1 MALTD
6 LELAEKAKAGTL
18 TIGEAI
24 DFGEANAKKLHPN
37 VKSYGPSMST
47 LRGHLK
53 LLGISPDTLYKDMQ
67 GEAFK
72 FTVEGTP
79 AFDSKGNELKP
90 ANRTTPLQH
99 LESILRK
106 GEQTPF
112 ERYGVIGAI
121 DPVTKA
127 KMYPQLVGA
136 KTAAGGQRTGLAQTR
151 QMRGVLPKADF
162 VRMYDFEIPKVVKSH
177 GQAVADI
184 MTYHATTFNRPEQLL
199 GLKKDDVFVS
209 GDEITVR
216 GKKDID
222 NKHRPELTFKLNS
235 PMGQLLKRNF
245 DSTSEFLFDVTE
257 KEMDEAFARHISP
270 QLEKYSNILPVVE
283 DKSRDATGKVVRT
296 ETPVLTKSAVRHI
309 APTYLIDELGVDE
322 RLVEVMMGHKQASTL
337 RRHYT
342 GIRPNTDIPKIL
354 ESPENFA
361 RLGFTQDPKTVNL
374 DLLSKAEKKKIAK
387 EQTKT
392 LEAENKRDQAQAD
405 ADTAEAEAKRIKA
418 NLSVTPEEIAR
429 SAQIDKARIEAEEL
443 GKIEDRKARKEVQD
457 KVKLQAKEAEKI
469 KSLDDVSD
477 KVKNKLSAFGI
488 TLGETLD
495 KAAQNPVTKRAL
507 IGTAVTSGY
516 ASGKAKAADMGLP
529 PVVQEV
535 VGTVTGAS
543 EATPFSILD
552 MGDALSGFGVARDV
566 EQKRIDELLQR
577 GRERA
582 GINAGDE
589 VAPPKDNFLTT
600 QP

>member
-1 MALTD
+1 MALTE

-53 LLGISPDTLYKDMQ
+53 LLDISPDTLYKDMQ
-67 GEAFK
+67 GEASK
-72 FTVEGTP
+72 FTVEGSP
-79 AFDSKGNELKP
+79 AFDSKGKELRP
-90 ANRTTPLQH
+90 ASRITPLQH

-112 ERYGVIGAI
+112 EKYGVIGAI

-162 VRMYDFEIPKVVKSH
+162 VRMYDSAIPNIVKSH

-184 MTYHATTFNRPEQLL
+184 MTYHATTFNRPSQLL
-199 GLKKDDVFVS
+199 GLKKSDAFIS

-216 GKKDID
+216 GKKAID
-222 NKHRPELTFKLNS
+222 NKGRPELTFKLDS

-257 KEMDEAFARHISP
+257 AEMDEAFARHISP
-270 QLEKYSNILPVVE
+270 QLEKYSDILPVIE
-283 DKSRDATGKVVRT
+283 DKKRDSTGKVIRT

-337 RRHYT
+337 RKHYA
-342 GIRPNTDIPKIL
+342 GMRPNFDLPKIL

-374 DLLSKAEKKKIAK
+374 DLLNDADKKKIAE
-387 EQTKT
+387 EQKLT
-392 LEAENKRDQAQAD
+392 LISEQQRDRATAD
-405 ADTAEAEAKRIKA
+405 ADTAKAEAEKVRA
-418 NLSVTPEEIAR
+418 NLSVTPEEIAK
-429 SAQIDKARIEAEEL
+429 SAQIDQAKIEADEL
-443 GKIEDRKARKEVQD
+443 AKIETQRIQKATRD
-457 KVKLQAKEAEKI
+457 KVKLQVQEDAKINSVDDLSDKLKSKLSKFGIELGSKTLKSLPFIGAAYTAPESYRVVKEATESI
-469 KSLDDVSD
+469 TGPGILPTIAGSAAAASEFVSPLAASD
-477 KVKNKLSAFGI
+477 IQEVKQATPNILSA
-488 TLGETLD
+488 
-495 KAAQNPVTKRAL
+495 
-507 IGTAVTSGY
+507 
-516 ASGKAKAADMGLP
+516 
-529 PVVQEV
+529 
-535 VGTVTGAS
+535 
-543 EATPFSILD
+543 
-552 MGDALSGFGVARDV
+552 
-566 EQKRIDELLQR
+566 EQGRIDELRQR
-577 GRERA
+577 GRDRA
-582 GINAGDE
+582 GMNAGDG
-589 VAPPKDNFLTT
+589 VAPPDDNFLTM